1 MFQYNINSKFSSLP
15 IQVPLMRHEA
25 AVVNW
30 RPSLRCVLTT
40 TRAAESKLL
49 SAKYALLFIAAF
61 LAGCESTGT
70 IPGVS
75 DGKNV
80 QFEYQQRFF
89 ESDGTLRITM
99 PEGETYTGKFVQRT
113 LSTTGDEWEIG
124 ESSNDD
130 SFIFNNSNTTSS
142 QAEAVLIGNKGS
154 TMKCKLQLSD
164 PSFGIDAGGIGSCKT
179 SAGKPIDFAF

>member
-1 MFQYNINSKFSSLP
+1 MFQYKTNSTLATSPIAMSLVRQKTDAVNLCSSLNRVFTIP
-15 IQVPLMRHEA
+15 R
-25 AVVNW
+25 
-30 RPSLRCVLTT
+30 S
-40 TRAAESKLL
+40 TRSKLL
-49 SAKYALLFIAAF
+49 STKYALLLIPAF
-61 LAGCESTGT
+61 LVGCESTGT

-113 LSTTGDEWEIG
+113 VSTTGDEWEIG

-164 PSFGIDAGGIGSCKT
+164 PSFGIDGGGIGSCKT
-179 SAGKPIDFAF
+179 STGTPIDFAF